1 MNKIIS
7 RLLILCLCM
16 PSTQAYAEVPTIDFG
31 NLAANVSNAG
41 TIVSTIIE
49 QKLQD
54 MANLETLMGANKEET
69 GKVVSAVSVQTK
81 VQSETARTIAE
92 NEDVAAAT
100 RAKQAATVEA
110 TIAAKPPASGGCTG
124 RITGQAVGK
133 GGADKNKVAAGANNK
148 RTRYGRVAPPAAQ
161 QLATALK
168 GHTDKY
174 CSDEDVQNKLCDRAA
189 KPEMKDADTKA
200 NSLFSGAGGND
211 AVSGETLTYS
221 EEQRQAADDFLK
233 NLTDSGD
240 APRKLG
246 RAEIGTE
253 DGKHYEALRL
263 VYAARTSIPASQ
275 MERIK
280 GRRVAGAGSE
290 ATFQQLMEDDT
301 DKGAYFRDRF
311 VPYSKGADGRRAAGN
326 RISELELMKFEVDRR
341 YSNSVWHSNIQRG
354 NNADL
359 LKEIAL
365 MMSLQLKFEYEHLRD
380 REMAISIGAQQALT
394 ATKEELLPK
403 LKAAEA
409 RAMGSAQ

>member
-16 PSTQAYAEVPTIDFG
+16 PSTQAYASVTTLDFN
-31 NLAANVSNAG
+31 NLSASASNAG
-41 TIVSTIIE
+41 AIVSAIIE

-54 MANLETLMGANKEET
+54 MANLKTLMGSNKEET

-100 RAKQAATVEA
+100 RAKQAATVDA

-124 RITGQAVGK
+124 RMTGQAVAK
-133 GGADKNKVAAGANNK
+133 GGADKNKVATGSNNK

-168 GHTDKY
+168 GHTNKY
-174 CSDEDVQNKLCDRAA
+174 CSDEDVKNKLCDRAA

-200 NSLFSGAGGND
+200 DTLFSGAGGD
-211 AVSGETLTYS
+211 KVVSGETLTYS
-221 EEQRQAADDFLK
+221 EEQRQAADDFLR

-240 APRKLG
+240 APRMLSK
-246 RAEIGTE
+246 AEIGTE

-263 VYAARTSIPASQ
+263 VYAARTSIPSSQ
-275 MERIK
+275 LERIK

-290 ATFQQLMEDDT
+290 VTYQRLMEDDT
-301 DKGAYFRDRF
+301 DKGAYFRDEF
-311 VPYSKGADGRRAAGN
+311 VLHSKGADGRRAAGN
-326 RISELELMKFEVDRR
+326 RISELELMKFEADRR
-341 YSNSVWHSNIQRG
+341 YSNDDWHSNIQRG
-354 NNADL
+354 NVTDL

-365 MMSLQLKFEYEHLRD
+365 MQALQLKFEYEHLRD
-380 REMAISIGAQQALT
+380 REMALSIGAQQSLT